1 MDSTMTAILQR
12 FFDNVNHSS
21 DKWVPYFEIYER
33 HLNMYRG
40 KPVNLIE
47 VGVQKGGSLEM
58 WSDYFGGSAN
68 ITGIDIDPECTNLK
82 YDANNINVVIGDQG
96 SGEFWDQ
103 FLSSYKNPIDIFID
117 DGGHTMDQQILT
129 FEKVFA
135 KMPIGSIYICEDC
148 HTSYMP
154 HNGGGYGVKSS
165 FINYAKGY
173 IDVIHEN
180 WINELDT
187 ALEHKKKIGKDLT
200 SVFFYDSMTVFE
212 KFGKKEMTRVFP
224 TKFR

>member
-1 MDSTMTAILQR
+1 MTAILQR

-21 DKWVPYFEIYER
+21 DKWVPYFKIYER

>member
-1 MDSTMTAILQR
+1 MTAILQS

-21 DKWVPYFEIYER
+21 DKWKPYFEIYEK
-33 HLNMYRG
+33 HLSEFRG

-68 ITGIDIDPECTNLK
+68 ITGIDIDPECANLK

-103 FLSSYKNPIDIFID
+103 FLSSYNKPIDIFID
-117 DGGHTMDQQILT
+117 DGGHTMEQQILT

-135 KMPIGSIYICEDC
+135 KMPVGSIYICEDC

-187 ALEHKKKIGKDLT
+187 ALDHKKKIGKDLT
-200 SVFFYDSMTVFE
+200 SVFFYDSMTIFE